1 MVGLNCR
8 RETRSDRRNRS
19 PMKYLLGFH
28 VLATFRLAG
37 PVKSIKNR
45 VDWIVTV
52 SFVDF
57 QGKKTHTHTHYK
69 EMAFDNNSKISFFTT
84 PFVFINSPD
93 ELWVVDHVRP
103 HPFFSKYPCNEF
115 NENHKNFFVFPWN
128 FQVSGGGG
136 GAFNLGLFPAS
147 ILFVAVAVVAV
158 VVVVDVVVVVLHWK
172 PRPARSPVEL
182 GRPTKLDGN
191 VFRPEQNRTTTT
203 KKKREHTKK
212 NGNHGRVGNRRIGC
226 RCLFS
231 EWFSSGYFFFLFL
244 FFFSFLLQPFPPG
257 KSPAMAAVRCAATPT
272 SPSSRLL
279 FPRLL
284 FCSRF
289 AAGVI
294 TEFTAVARL
303 SLVPTDSH
311 SQNIRF

>member
-1 MVGLNCR
+1 MLLLLFCIGNHARLVHLSNSGDQPNWM
-8 RETRSDRRNRS
+8 ETYSDPNR
-19 PMKYLLGFH
+19 
-28 VLATFRLAG
+28 
-37 PVKSIKNR
+37 I
-45 VDWIVTV
+45 
-52 SFVDF
+52 
-57 QGKKTHTHTHYK
+57 
-69 EMAFDNNSKISFFTT
+69 
-84 PFVFINSPD
+84 
-93 ELWVVDHVRP
+93 
-103 HPFFSKYPCNEF
+103 
-115 NENHKNFFVFPWN
+115 
-128 FQVSGGGG
+128 
-136 GAFNLGLFPAS
+136 
-147 ILFVAVAVVAV
+147 
-158 VVVVDVVVVVLHWK
+158 
-172 PRPARSPVEL
+172 
-182 GRPTKLDGN
+182 
-191 VFRPEQNRTTTT
+191 EQQQQ

-303 SLVPTDSH
+303 SLVPTDSKH
-311 SQNIRF
+311 SFLMKNA

>member
-1 MVGLNCR
+1 
-8 RETRSDRRNRS
+8 
-19 PMKYLLGFH
+19 MKIIRISLCFH
-28 VLATFRLAG
+28 G
-37 PVKSIKNR
+37 
-45 VDWIVTV
+45 
-52 SFVDF
+52 
-57 QGKKTHTHTHYK
+57 
-69 EMAFDNNSKISFFTT
+69 ISRFL
-84 PFVFINSPD
+84 V
-93 ELWVVDHVRP
+93 
-103 HPFFSKYPCNEF
+103 
-115 NENHKNFFVFPWN
+115 
-128 FQVSGGGG
+128 GGG

-158 VVVVDVVVVVLHWK
+158 VVVVDVVVVVQHWK

-203 KKKREHTKK
+203 KKKTGTHKK
-212 NGNHGRVGNRRIGC
+212 KWKPRTGWKPTNRVS
-226 RCLFS
+226 LFI
-231 EWFSSGYFFFLFL
+231 FGMIFIRLFFFSIFI
-244 FFFSFLLQPFPPG
+244 FFSFLLQPFPPG

-303 SLVPTDSH
+303 SLVPTDSKH
-311 SQNIRF
+311 SFLMKNA